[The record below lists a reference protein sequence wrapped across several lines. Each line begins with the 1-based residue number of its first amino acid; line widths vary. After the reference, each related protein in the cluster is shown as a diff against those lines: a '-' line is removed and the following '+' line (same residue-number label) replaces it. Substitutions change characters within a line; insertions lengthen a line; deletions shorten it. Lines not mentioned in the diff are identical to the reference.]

1 MIALKVEKPRVRF
14 APSPTGELHVG
25 GARTALFNWLFARK
39 HSGVFILRF
48 EDTDVERNRPE
59 LIEPILESLR
69 WLELD
74 WDEGPYFQ
82 SQRLHLYRE
91 YAEKLLHEGK
101 AYPCYCTPEELE
113 AKRQKA
119 LAEKRT
125 PLYDGTCRHLAPEER
140 RELEAQG
147 RKPALRFLSP
157 KEGVTVVEDVIRG
170 RLEFDN
176 KEIDDFI
183 ILRSDGRPT
192 YNFAVV
198 IDDFTMQITHVIRA
212 DEHLKNTPKQ
222 LLIYRA
228 LGAEPPVFAHVPMV
242 LAKDRMKLSKRH
254 GATAVLE
261 YKERGIL
268 PEALINYLARLGWS
282 YGDQEIFSR
291 EELIEKFSLEAIH
304 PSPAI
309 FDEEKLLWL
318 NHHYIKTGDPMRL
331 GRLTREFSVRKGLL
345 SEEEAEAISE
355 ERWAKVIELFRER
368 KRTLTELAEAAV
380 PFVSERISYDPKA
393 AEKFL
398 TPEKALLLEGLRQLL
413 EGVPEAEWT
422 APQLEERIRAWLDA
436 QGRQLKELA
445 QPCRVATTG
454 TDKGPGLFETLEFLG
469 KERVIKRLQQAVERA
484 KGAAPLEADS

>member
-1 MIALKVEKPRVRF
+1 MRF

-39 HSGVFILRF
+39 HGGAFILRF

-69 WLELD
+69 WLGLD

-82 SQRLHLYRE
+82 SQRLALYRE
-91 YAEKLLHEGK
+91 YAERLLEEGR

-113 AKRQKA
+113 AKRKRA

-125 PLYDGTCRHLAPEER
+125 PLYDGTCRRLTPEER
-140 RELEAQG
+140 EALERQG
-147 RKPALRFLSP
+147 RRPAVRIVAP
-157 KEGVTVVEDVIRG
+157 KEGVTVVEDVVRG
-170 RLEFDN
+170 RVEFDN
-176 KEIDDFI
+176 RELDDFI

-198 IDDFTMQITHVIRA
+198 VDDHTMGITHVIRA

-228 LGAEPPVFAHVPMV
+228 LGATPPVFAHVPMV
-242 LAKDRMKLSKRH
+242 LAKDRTKLSKRH

-261 YKERGIL
+261 YRERGIL
-268 PEALINYLARLGWS
+268 PEALVNYLARLGWS
-282 YGDQEIFSR
+282 HGDQEIFSR

-318 NHHYIKTGDPMRL
+318 NHHYIKTGDPRRL
-331 GRLTREFSVRKGLL
+331 GRLVREFAVKKGFL
-345 SEEEAEAISE
+345 SEEEAQGVGE
-355 ERWAKVIELFRER
+355 ERWARVVELFRER
-368 KRTLTELAEAAV
+368 KRTLVELAEAAV
-380 PFVSERISYDPKA
+380 PFVVPDPERVEYDEKA
-393 AEKFL
+393 VATWL
-398 TPEKALLLEGLRQLL
+398 TPERAPLLQGLLGTL
-413 EGVPEAEWT
+413 KDVPEAEWT
-422 APQLEERIRAWLDA
+422 APQLEARIRAWLEA

-445 QPCRVATTG
+445 QPCRVAVTG
-454 TDKGPGLFETLEFLG
+454 TDRGPGLFETLEFLG
-469 KERVIKRLQQAVERA
+469 KAQTLKRLERA
-484 KGAAPLEADS
+484 LQLVEKQP